1 MWERGYPR
9 SSWPLWVR
17 PPQPPAPG
25 TVNHLITGRLRPDLK
40 RTVAFG
46 LLALDVAAA
55 VRIYGDLSWSSLG
68 EGALTASGCLL
79 FVALAVLAVRSGAS
93 EVAAV
98 SRTRFGDAHAAVVA
112 LLLTLAGYA
121 ATVMSLLVLLQV
133 PVGRL
138 LVSGAVTGVVLGVA
152 AQQSL
157 GNVVAGLVLLLNR
170 PFQVGQH
177 ITVRSGALAGPYTGQ
192 VLSIGLTY
200 VHSTPT
206 KASFCCR
213 TPACSPP
220 RSAPGQT
227 PPNSTD
233 SRPTT
238 SGGRTWL
245 MPLAPRWHSGA
256 TRLPALADSSWDL
269 LRACLCATVIWPGHQ
284 PVIGR
289 CSGPGGLHEPF
300 RCCRCRPAGVPP
312 AHLPDRCCRP

>member
-55 VRIYGDLSWSSLG
+55 VRIYGDLGWSSLG

-112 LLLTLAGYA
+112 LLVTLAGYA

-192 VLSIGLTY
+192 VLGIGLTY
-200 VHSTPT
+200 VQLDTDEGLILLPNSGVL
-206 KASFCCR
+206 A
-213 TPACSPP
+213 AAVGP
-220 RSAPGQT
+220 RSDT
-227 PPNSTD
+227 PEQ
-233 SRPTT
+233 
-238 SGGRTWL
+238 
-245 MPLAPRWHSGA
+245 H
-256 TRLPALADSSWDL
+256 
-269 LRACLCATVIWPGHQ
+269 
-284 PVIGR
+284 
-289 CSGPGGLHEPF
+289 
-300 RCCRCRPAGVPP
+300 
-312 AHLPDRCCRP
+312 

>member
-1 MWERGYPR
+1 MAVTGRDPHLPQERAIRTSLPFE
-9 SSWPLWVR
+9 
-17 PPQPPAPG
+17 PAPG
-25 TVNHLITGRLRPDLK
+25 TVNHLITGRVRPDLK

-46 LLALDVAAA
+46 LLALVVAAA

-68 EGALTASGCLL
+68 EGALTAVGCLL
-79 FVALAVLAVRSGAS
+79 FLALAVLAVRSGAS

-121 ATVMSLLVLLQV
+121 ATVMSLLMLLQV

-200 VHSTPT
+200 VQLDTDEGLILLPNSGVL
-206 KASFCCR
+206 A
-213 TPACSPP
+213 AAVGP
-220 RSAPGQT
+220 RSDT
-227 PPNSTD
+227 PEQ
-233 SRPTT
+233 
-238 SGGRTWL
+238 
-245 MPLAPRWHSGA
+245 H
-256 TRLPALADSSWDL
+256 
-269 LRACLCATVIWPGHQ
+269 
-284 PVIGR
+284 
-289 CSGPGGLHEPF
+289 
-300 RCCRCRPAGVPP
+300 
-312 AHLPDRCCRP
+312 